1 MNKPL
6 KNILFDMGN
15 VLFSIDYK
23 KTEDAFAALGYDK
36 FSDMYSQ
43 FTADALFE
51 KLETGK
57 ITAGEFY
64 KKMISSHTG
73 LVNETQITEAWN
85 SMLLHWR
92 LESLVF
98 LKTLAKKYNLYLL
111 SNTNE
116 IHLTAV
122 NNLLKQA
129 TGKESIDDLF
139 TKAYYSHKINLRKP
153 NADIFEF
160 IAKDAGI
167 DPQETLFIDDLENN
181 ISAAAALGFKTHLL
195 LDAETIEGLDYE
207 QF

>member
-1 MNKPL
+1 
-6 KNILFDMGN
+6 MGN

-23 KTEDAFAALGYDK
+23 KTQDAFEALGYNN

-57 ITAGEFY
+57 IATDEFY
-64 KKMISSHTG
+64 KKLIASHPEKIT
-73 LVNETQITEAWN
+73 EQQITNAWN
-85 SMLLHWR
+85 GMLLHWR
-92 LESLVF
+92 MESLRF
-98 LKTLAKKYNLYLL
+98 LKTLAEKYKLYLL

-122 NNLLKQA
+122 NSLLKQE
-129 TGKESIDDLF
+129 TGKENIDDLF
-139 TKAYYSHKINLRKP
+139 TKAYYSHKIKLRKP
-153 NADIFEF
+153 NKDVYEF

-181 ISAAAALGFKTHLL
+181 IEAAASLGFKTHLL
-195 LDAETIEGLDYE
+195 LAGETVDGLDYE
-207 QF
+207 NY

>member
-1 MNKPL
+1 MKRPL

-23 KTEDAFAALGYDK
+23 KTEDAFAALGYDN
-36 FSDMYSQ
+36 FSEMYSQ

-57 ITAGEFY
+57 ISTEEFY
-64 KKMISSHTG
+64 KKLIASHP
-73 LVNETQITEAWN
+73 ETVTELQITSAWN
-85 SMLLHWR
+85 GMLLHWR
-92 LESLVF
+92 IESLAF
-98 LKTLAKKYNLYLL
+98 LKILAKKYKLYLL
-111 SNTNE
+111 SNTND
-116 IHLTAV
+116 IHLAAV
-122 NNLLKQA
+122 NNLLKQE

-167 DPQETLFIDDLENN
+167 KPEETLFIDDLENN
-181 ISAAAALGFKTHLL
+181 IEAAVLLGFKTHLL
-195 LDAETIEGLDYE
+195 LEGETIEGLDYE
-207 QF
+207 NY

>member
-23 KTEDAFAALGYDK
+23 KTEDAFEALGYNN
-36 FSDMYSQ
+36 FSEMYSQ
-43 FTADALFE
+43 FTADDLFE

-57 ITAGEFY
+57 ITTEEFY
-64 KKMISSHTG
+64 KKMISFHAG
-73 LVNETQITEAWN
+73 VVNEKQITTAWN

-92 LESLVF
+92 LDSLSF
-98 LKTLAKKYNLYLL
+98 LKTLAKKYKLYLL
-111 SNTNE
+111 SNTND
-116 IHLTAV
+116 IHLSAV
-122 NNLLKQA
+122 NNLLKQE

-139 TKAYYSHKINLRKP
+139 TKAYYSQKINLRKP

-167 DPQETLFIDDLENN
+167 HPQETLFIDDLENN

-195 LDAETIEGLDYE
+195 LDTETIEALDYDK
-207 QF
+207 F

>member
-1 MNKPL
+1 MKKPL

-23 KTEDAFAALGYDK
+23 KTEDAFKALGYEN
-36 FSDMYSQ
+36 FSEMYSQ
-43 FTADALFE
+43 FTADDLFE

-57 ITAGEFY
+57 ITTEEFY
-64 KKMISSHTG
+64 KKLISSHAG
-73 LVNETQITEAWN
+73 VVNEIQITTAWN

-92 LESLVF
+92 LDSLSF
-98 LKTLAKKYNLYLL
+98 LKTLAKKYKLYLL
-111 SNTNE
+111 SNTND
-116 IHLTAV
+116 IHLAAV
-122 NNLLKQA
+122 NNLLKQE

-160 IAKDAGI
+160 IAKDADI

-181 ISAAAALGFKTHLL
+181 IEAAVSLRFKTHLL
-195 LDAETIEGLDYE
+195 LDSETIEGLDYE

>member
-1 MNKPL
+1 MKKPL

-23 KTEDAFAALGYDK
+23 KTEEAFNALGYDN
-36 FSDMYSQ
+36 FSEMYSQ
-43 FTADALFE
+43 FTADDLFE

-57 ITAGEFY
+57 ISTEEFY
-64 KKMISSHTG
+64 NKLISSHPIV
-73 LVNETQITEAWN
+73 VNEDQITEAWN

-92 LESLVF
+92 MDSLAF

-111 SNTNE
+111 SNTND

-122 NNLLKQA
+122 NNLLQQQ
-129 TGKESIDDLF
+129 TGKENIDDLF

-181 ISAAAALGFKTHLL
+181 IDAAASLGFKTHLL
-195 LDAETIEGLDYE
+195 LNNETIEGLNYE
-207 QF
+207 TF

>member
-1 MNKPL
+1 MKKPL

-23 KTEDAFAALGYDK
+23 KTQDAFEKLGYSD
-36 FSDMYSQ
+36 FSEMYSQ

-57 ITAGEFY
+57 ISTEEFY
-64 KKMISSHTG
+64 SKLISSHTG
-73 LVNETQITEAWN
+73 VVDEAQITAAWN

-92 LESLVF
+92 MPSLAF
-98 LKTLAKKYNLYLL
+98 LKPLANKYRLYLL
-111 SNTNE
+111 SNTND
-116 IHLTAV
+116 IHLVAV
-122 NNLLKQA
+122 NDLLKQE

-167 DPQETLFIDDLENN
+167 YPEETLFIDDLENN
-181 ISAAAALGFKTHLL
+181 IETASQLGFKTHLL
-195 LDAETIEGLDYE
+195 LEGETIEELDYE
-207 QF
+207 NY

>member
-195 LDAETIEGLDYE
+195 LDTETIEALDYDK
-207 QF
+207 F

>member
-23 KTEDAFAALGYDK
+23 KTEDAFKALGYEN
-36 FSDMYSQ
+36 FSEMYSQ

-57 ITAGEFY
+57 ITTEEFY

-73 LVNETQITEAWN
+73 LIDENQITTAWN

-92 LESLVF
+92 LDSLSF

>member
-1 MNKPL
+1 MKKQL

-23 KTEDAFAALGYDK
+23 KTEDAFKALGYNN
-36 FSDMYSQ
+36 FAEMYSQ

-57 ITAGEFY
+57 ISTDEFY
-64 KKMISSHTG
+64 TKLIASHPEKVT
-73 LVNETQITEAWN
+73 EQQITNAWN

-92 LESLVF
+92 MESLSF
-98 LKTLAKKYNLYLL
+98 LKILAKKYKLYLL
-111 SNTNE
+111 SNTND
-116 IHLTAV
+116 IHLAAV
-122 NNLLKQA
+122 NNLLKQE
-129 TGKESIDDLF
+129 TGKENIDDLF

-167 DPQETLFIDDLENN
+167 DAQETLFIDDLENN
-181 ISAAAALGFKTHLL
+181 ITTAAQLGFKTHLL
-195 LDAETIEGLDYE
+195 LEGETVEGLDYE
-207 QF
+207 NY

>member
-23 KTEDAFAALGYDK
+23 KTEDAFKALGYEN
-36 FSDMYSQ
+36 FSEMYSQ

-57 ITAGEFY
+57 ITTEEFY

-73 LVNETQITEAWN
+73 IVDEKQITLAWN

-92 LESLVF
+92 LDSLTF
-98 LKTLAKKYNLYLL
+98 LKTLAKKYKLYLL
-111 SNTNE
+111 SNTND
-116 IHLTAV
+116 IHLAAV
-122 NNLLKQA
+122 NNLLKQV
-129 TGKESIDDLF
+129 TGKESIDDLI
-139 TKAYYSHKINLRKP
+139 TKAYYSQKINLRKP

-167 DPQETLFIDDLENN
+167 DPKETLFIDDLENN
-181 ISAAAALGFKTHLL
+181 IETAASLGFKTHLL
-195 LDAETIEGLDYE
+195 LDSETIEGLDYE
-207 QF
+207 KF

>member
-1 MNKPL
+1 MKKPL

-23 KTEDAFAALGYDK
+23 KTEEAFNALGYDN
-36 FSDMYSQ
+36 FSEMYSQ
-43 FTADALFE
+43 FTADDLFE

-57 ITAGEFY
+57 ISTEEFY
-64 KKMISSHTG
+64 NKLISSHPIV
-73 LVNETQITEAWN
+73 VNEDQITEAWN

-92 LESLVF
+92 MDSLAF

-111 SNTNE
+111 SNTND

-122 NNLLKQA
+122 NNLLQQQ
-129 TGKESIDDLF
+129 TGKENIDDLF

-181 ISAAAALGFKTHLL
+181 IDAAASLGFKTHLL
-195 LDAETIEGLDYE
+195 LNNETIEGLDYKI
-207 QF
+207 F